1 MSTEPRAVDPQGSAR
16 WEPARLESAPLQMN
30 APATSTTDPHDQWV
44 EHPRG
49 RLFTRTWAPAD
60 LSEAQRLANPIVLF
74 HDSLGCVAL
83 WRDFPARLSRAAR
96 RRVIAYDRLG
106 YGRSGPRTDRPSL
119 RFVSE
124 EAEVYFPV
132 LRELLGVQ
140 GFVAFGTASAAGWPS
155 IARPRSR
162 PIASR

>member
-1 MSTEPRAVDPQGSAR
+1 MK
-16 WEPARLESAPLQMN
+16 APT
-30 APATSTTDPHDQWV
+30 TSTTDPHDQWV
-44 EHPRG
+44 EHRRG

-124 EAEVYFPV
+124 EAEEYFPV
-132 LRELLGVQ
+132 LRE
-140 GFVAFGTASAAGWPS
+140 
-155 IARPRSR
+155 
-162 PIASR
+162 